1 MKFLKLKLH
10 ENCQM
15 LAVVDDADNV
25 LSAAAFTSS
34 QDTETAEGFAT
45 ALLANLGLVKNADL
59 PRTKTVAELLDAI
72 EETYGAFEF
81 FVKDLTQSV

>member
-34 QDTETAEGFAT
+34 QDTEAAEGFAHT
-45 ALLANLGLVKNADL
+45 LLANLGLVKTADL
-59 PRTKTVAELLDAI
+59 PRTKTISELLDAI

>member
-25 LSAAAFTSS
+25 ISAAAFSSS
-34 QDTETAEGFAT
+34 QDTEAAEGFAHT
-45 ALLANLGLVKNADL
+45 LLANLGLVKTADL
-59 PRTKTVAELLDAI
+59 PRTKTISELLNAV
-72 EETYGAFEF
+72 EETCGTIATYIKEL
-81 FVKDLTQSV
+81 DP